1 MQLLTLVTTQHGCRF
16 RFSCCSSWDLLQR
29 SPPLDARGGSGS
41 PAETS
46 GPERSEGPTVV
57 RVYLSGKVC
66 CKGPGR
72 MHPPLADALESF

>member
-1 MQLLTLVTTQHGCRF
+1 MRLLTLVTTQHRCRF

-29 SPPLDARGGSGS
+29 CPLLDAPGESGS
-41 PAETS
+41 PVETS
-46 GPERSEGPTVV
+46 GPEKSEGPTVV

-72 MHPPLADALESF
+72 MCLRLAGALESF